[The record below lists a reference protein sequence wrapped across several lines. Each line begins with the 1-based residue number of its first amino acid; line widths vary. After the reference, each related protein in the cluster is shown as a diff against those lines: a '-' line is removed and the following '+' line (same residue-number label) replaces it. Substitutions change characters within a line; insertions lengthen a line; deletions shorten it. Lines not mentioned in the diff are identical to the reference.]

1 MHLFVN
7 MNEKKQMHDYFAS
20 QIVLDVINQQPN
32 LEKISRYLFSYQER
46 MMDTLITENIRRN

>member
-1 MHLFVN
+1 
-7 MNEKKQMHDYFAS
+7 MHDYFAS